1 MAMEHSDTMGRSMS
15 WPLVLGTLALVF
27 AAFISADVEGVYLSV
42 LFGIRLV
49 VVLRLPGSYYV
60 PAALLEA
67 ALIAINPNNRIFPF
81 QEVTAYQA
89 HLCGIA
95 ATYAAAWFLSGD
107 RLAPLPRRNPSLL
120 GYVLF
125 IGAVSAATILA
136 VLAFEHF
143 SNPRDFFFL
152 VSSAYAKLAIYGLSA
167 VIFGFFAAYTIG
179 NPGLSPKSIAASV
192 LMPFALYL
200 LYQGATAVFGMLNN
214 LSFIYLVLLM
224 LIAGLAAVAYR
235 FGVFAAWT
243 GCISTVF
250 VISSQHNGWSLSTW
264 HAVISYLIF
273 LSIFTLYIAF
283 FLNRLSLAKA
293 RLEKS
298 KMREELLIRNMQE
311 IVHSQNALDN
321 ERLDRVLRDL
331 HDEVGQSLIAASI
344 YIRSLERSL
353 DSANA
358 RRAFEK
364 GSEMLE
370 STSVSVRNM
379 LNSLNRA
386 PVNCAY
392 LSQELQSGKIAQLL
406 HRSGIAY
413 RSDISPESPGWREV
427 PPEIYAF
434 MHRFFQESVT
444 NILRHSHADRCRI
457 ALRMRLRADHIR
469 IAGSVRDNDVQ
480 RLFDFNKK
488 GSIGLD
494 GLVQRTREAGGVL
507 RHGRKPTFKQIGFVL
522 RVPRR

>member
-1 MAMEHSDTMGRSMS
+1 MSHPLIVGTM
-15 WPLVLGTLALVF
+15 ALVF
-27 AAFISADVEGVYLSV
+27 AAFMYGDVEGVYISV
-42 LFGIRLV
+42 LFGLRLV
-49 VVLRLPGSYYV
+49 IVLRLPKAYYA

-67 ALIAINPNNRIFPF
+67 ILIAINPSGRIFAF
-81 QEVTAYQA
+81 EDVNAYQA
-89 HLCGIA
+89 HLVGIA
-95 ATYAAAWFLSGD
+95 ATYLAAWVLSGD
-107 RLAPLPRRNPSLL
+107 RIAPLPGKAPRFA
-120 GYVLF
+120 GYMLF
-125 IGAVSAATILA
+125 IGAVLAATILA
-136 VLAFEHF
+136 ILAYEHF

-152 VSSAYAKLAIYGLSA
+152 ISSAYAKLAIYALSA
-167 VIFGFFAAYTIG
+167 VIFGFFAAYTID
-179 NPGLSPKSIAASV
+179 NPGLSRRSIAVCV
-192 LMPFALYL
+192 LLPIALYL
-200 LYQGATAVFGMLNN
+200 LYQGAVAAFGVLNN
-214 LSFIYLVLLM
+214 PSFIYLVLLL
-224 LIAGLAAVAYR
+224 LIAGLAVTAYR

-243 GCISTVF
+243 GCISAVF

-283 FLNRLSLAKA
+283 FLNRLNLAKA
-293 RLEKS
+293 HLEKS

-321 ERLDRVLRDL
+321 ERLDRVVRDL
-331 HDEVGQSLIAASI
+331 HDEVGQSLVAASI

-358 RRAFEK
+358 QRAFEK

-370 STSVSVRNM
+370 STSVSIRNM
-379 LNSLNRA
+379 LNSLNRE
-386 PVNCAY
+386 PVNYAY
-392 LSQELQSGKIAQLL
+392 LSQELVSGKIAQLL

-413 RSDISPESPGWREV
+413 RFNISPESPGWSEV

-434 MHRFFQESVT
+434 LHRFFQESVT
-444 NILRHSHADRCRI
+444 NILRHSHADRCHI
-457 ALRMRLRADHIR
+457 TLRMRLHADHLR
-469 IAGSVRDNDVQ
+469 IAGSVRDNDVT

-507 RHGRKPTFKQIGFVL
+507 RHGRKPNFKKIGFVL
-522 RVPRR
+522 QVPRR